1 MLHYDFVNSKVCD
14 AICNL
19 FDTYCISE
27 HDIAAVAKMIHTIT
41 ADYYNDAALQKKG
54 NNDNIVTYDNMYDDD
69 DDIYDDVD
77 ETNYNPFI
85 GQEDYEVDNYG
96 D

>member
-1 MLHYDFVNSKVCD
+1 MLHYDFVNSKVCN

-19 FDTYCISE
+19 FDTYCTSE
-27 HDIAAVAKMIHTIT
+27 HDIVVVAKMIRTI
-41 ADYYNDAALQKKG
+41 AEDYYDEATLQKKG
-54 NNDNIVTYDNMYDDD
+54 NRDNIVMYDNMY

-77 ETNYNPFI
+77 EKNYNPFM
-85 GQEDYEVDNYG
+85 GQDDYEVDNYG